1 MGLEEIK
8 SELTKI
14 RAKYEDPQRWSW
26 DEKDLEESKKRDLEK
41 ERAAESIIEIIEKG
55 NFTISECEEILLLAQ
70 NRIKFS
76 TPVKLANPHIRSR
89 ACDKNSHSNNLQKSL

>member
-14 RAKYEDPQRWSW
+14 RAKYEDPRRRSW
-26 DEKDLEESKKRDLEK
+26 DEKDLEESKKRDLDK

-70 NRIKFS
+70 ERIKFL
-76 TPVKLANPHIRSR
+76 TRVGHQTN
-89 ACDKNSHSNNLQKSL
+89 